1 MGGRNILRPYHISA
15 SHLSA
20 SLFLITRKPDTL
32 IPLVSRP
39 KPKIASEQSQAEA
52 ETWVAGTSCARTIF
66 LTHIFLP
73 PSF

>member
-1 MGGRNILRPYHISA
+1 MGGRNILRPYHISD

-20 SLFLITRKPDTL
+20 SFLLITRKPDTL

-39 KPKIASEQSQAEA
+39 QPAIASDQSQAEA